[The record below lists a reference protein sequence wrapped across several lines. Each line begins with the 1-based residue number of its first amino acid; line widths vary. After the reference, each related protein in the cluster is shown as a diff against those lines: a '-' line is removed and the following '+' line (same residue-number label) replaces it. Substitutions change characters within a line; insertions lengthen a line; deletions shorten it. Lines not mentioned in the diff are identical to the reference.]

1 MVHSDEARTREAIT
15 RALPFIEPGTELA
28 EAAAL
33 YLTTGTI
40 PFEPKRYYDADL
52 ANKKGTLINV
62 VHEVSFVLRNIHH
75 CQAHG
80 VDFEPKWVDDV
91 FYALSR
97 YEQRNSWGAH

>member
-1 MVHSDEARTREAIT
+1 MNDEARTREAIT

-52 ANKKGTLINV
+52 ADINDGTHLNV
-62 VHEVSFVLRNIHH
+62 VHEVSFVLRGIYH
-75 CQAHG
+75 CSVLDIEFDVQ
-80 VDFEPKWVDDV
+80 WVGDV
-91 FYALSR
+91 F
-97 YEQRNSWGAH
+97 